1 MLTGKQKRFLRKES
15 HHLKPVFQIGKQG
28 VHETFINE
36 ISDVLESRELI
47 KISVLQN
54 SIEDSKSAGA
64 FIAEK
69 VHAELVQVLGNTITL
84 YRQSEE
90 NPQLELPR

>member
-28 VHETFINE
+28 VHETFLKE
-36 ISDVLESRELI
+36 ISDVLEARELI

-54 SIEDSKSAGA
+54 AIEDSKTAGT

-69 VHAELVQVLGNTITL
+69 VNAELVQVLGNTITL
-84 YRQSEE
+84 YRPSKE

>member
-28 VHETFINE
+28 VHETFLNE
-36 ISDVLESRELI
+36 ISDVLEARELI
-47 KISVLQN
+47 KINVLQN
-54 SIEDSKSAGA
+54 AIEDSKTAGT

-69 VHAELVQVLGNTITL
+69 VNAELVQVLGNTITL
-84 YRQSEE
+84 YRPSKE